1 MQGGHFRGVWVP
13 ERPRGVR
20 GVPAANLWR
29 MAEVRIEA
37 SKRDRWGK
45 GAARRI
51 RASGRVPAIVYGHG
65 MEPLPI
71 ALDRRE
77 FVTALQTEAGMNV
90 LLDIQVDGDTTLA
103 LMKDL
108 HRDPVRGTLLH
119 ADFIK
124 VDRDEEVEVEVP
136 IHLVGDATGV
146 KEGGALEHPLNSVH
160 VRCKATE
167 VPQGIDADV
176 SGLNIGDSLRVADLA
191 SGRTFAIL
199 NDPDAVVAV
208 VAAPV
213 SEEELEAMEAAA
225 GVGVEPEAEEA
236 VAEAAEGE
244 EGAPAAEG
252 EASADQAES
261 ASE

>member
-1 MQGGHFRGVWVP
+1 
-13 ERPRGVR
+13 
-20 GVPAANLWR
+20 
-29 MAEVRIEA
+29 MAEVKIDA
-37 SKRDRWGK
+37 SRRDSWGK

-77 FVTALQTEAGMNV
+77 FVTALQTEAGLNV
-90 LLDIQVDGDTTLA
+90 LLDIHVDGDTTLA

-119 ADFIK
+119 ADFIM

-136 IHLVGDATGV
+136 IHLVGEAAGV

-176 SGLNIGDSLRVADLA
+176 SGLNIGDSLRVVELGT
-191 SGRTFAIL
+191 GRTFEIL
-199 NDPDAVVAV
+199 TDPDAVVAV

-225 GVGVEPEAEEA
+225 GVGVEPEVEEA
-236 VAEAAEGE
+236 AAAEAAEGE
-244 EGAPAAEG
+244 EGAVAAEG
-252 EASADQAES
+252 EPSADQADS
-261 ASE
+261 APE

>member
-1 MQGGHFRGVWVP
+1 
-13 ERPRGVR
+13 
-20 GVPAANLWR
+20 

-37 SKRDRWGK
+37 SKRDQRGK
-45 GAARRI
+45 GPARRI
-51 RASGRVPAIVYGHG
+51 RAAGRVPGIVYGHG
-65 MEPLPI
+65 MEPLAI

-90 LLDIQVDGDTTLA
+90 LLDIEVDGDTTLA

-136 IHLVGDATGV
+136 VHLVGEAAGV
-146 KEGGALEHPLNSVH
+146 KEGGAMEHPLNSLH
-160 VRCKATE
+160 VRCKAIE

-176 SGLNIGDSLRVADLA
+176 SALNIGDSLRVSDLA
-191 SGRTFAIL
+191 TGRTFEIL
-199 NDPDAVVAV
+199 NDPDSVVAV

-236 VAEAAEGE
+236 AAEAAESAEGE

-252 EASADQAES
+252 DASAGQADQA
-261 ASE
+261 SE

>member
-1 MQGGHFRGVWVP
+1 M
-13 ERPRGVR
+13 
-20 GVPAANLWR
+20 
-29 MAEVRIEA
+29 
-37 SKRDRWGK
+37 
-45 GAARRI
+45 
-51 RASGRVPAIVYGHG
+51 RASGRAPAIVYGHG
-65 MEPLPI
+65 MEPRAI

-108 HRDPVRGTLLH
+108 PIRDPVRGTLLH

-136 IHLVGDATGV
+136 VHLVGEAVGV

-167 VPQGIDADV
+167 APQSIDADV
-176 SGLNIGDSLRVADLA
+176 SGLNIGDSLRVAELA
-191 SGRTFAIL
+191 TGRTFQIL
-199 NDPDAVVAV
+199 NDPDSVVAL
-208 VAAPV
+208 VAAHV

-225 GVGVEPEAEEA
+225 GVGVEPGAEAEA
-236 VAEAAEGE
+236 PAEGE
-244 EGAPAAEG
+244 EAAPEAEG
-252 EASADQAES
+252 GEPSTGQNRNS
-261 ASE
+261 PRVSSPLT

>member
-1 MQGGHFRGVWVP
+1 
-13 ERPRGVR
+13 
-20 GVPAANLWR
+20 
-29 MAEVRIEA
+29 MAEVKIEA
-37 SKRDRWGK
+37 SRRDSWGK

-77 FVTALQTEAGMNV
+77 FVTALQTDAGLNV

-124 VDRDEEVEVEVP
+124 VDRDEEVEVEIP
-136 IHLVGDATGV
+136 IHLVGDAVGV
-146 KEGGALEHPLNSVH
+146 KEGGALEHPLNTLH

-176 SGLNIGDSLRVADLA
+176 SALNIGDTLRVADLS
-191 SGRTFAIL
+191 SGRTFEIL
-199 NDPDAVVAV
+199 NDADAVIAV

-236 VAEAAEGE
+236 AAAEAAEGE
-244 EGAPAAEG
+244 EAAPAAEG
-252 EASADQAES
+252 EGSADQAES